1 MSKLIRLGWSQL
13 KTYLTTVLTDYKA
26 VAKDVIVELEEKPWK
41 FVLGGITYAC
51 NPTYQDFL
59 STVTQCRL
67 QLLQLADLMRNERS
81 QAHVDKL
88 SILFN
93 QQAIHAVNC
102 IFFTVLLEKESLDGC
117 DLYSVQNSLD
127 KWTKWQDR
135 IVDIGAFDRWFL
147 LSKSMQNYDR
157 REKSNKNCVWFGAQN
172 NAVIH
177 WWIKFGDKI
186 RTCPGRWQKTTVD
199 GLQRFWRPLLENV
212 DLDAAAN
219 CRNNETRKRNLL

>member
-26 VAKDVIVELEEKPWK
+26 VAKDVVVELEEKPWK

-172 NAVIH
+172 SQSNGKMRKYCCSSSNNNSNNNSNKKNNNDNNINCEISKSCFRQCCDPLV
-177 WWIKFGDKI
+177 DKI
-186 RTCPGRWQKTTVD
+186 W
-199 GLQRFWRPLLENV
+199 
-212 DLDAAAN
+212 
-219 CRNNETRKRNLL
+219 